1 MHEYLREFILRIMK
15 VRICKIYS
23 LIETIILVS
32 MCGLIDKANNTEC
45 YQYSTIRNHEMLS
58 PFFNLSEIKTYVLVC
73 LENLKSILAGL
84 MNIRVK

>member
-1 MHEYLREFILRIMK
+1 MDEYLREFILRIMK

-45 YQYSTIRNHEMLS
+45 YHYSVVKNNDHYIFYRN
-58 PFFNLSEIKTYVLVC
+58 II
-73 LENLKSILAGL
+73 ILL
-84 MNIRVK
+84 